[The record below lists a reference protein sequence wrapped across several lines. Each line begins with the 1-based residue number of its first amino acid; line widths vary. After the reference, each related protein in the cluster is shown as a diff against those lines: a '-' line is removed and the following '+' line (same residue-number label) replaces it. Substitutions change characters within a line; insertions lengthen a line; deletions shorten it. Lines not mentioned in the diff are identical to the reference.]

1 MAKRFVFMGAGAVGS
16 YVGGLIAGAGAD
28 VTLIDP
34 WPDHINAIRANGLSI
49 GGTQGEHHATPKALH
64 LHEVQTLLNSP
75 ADVAILCT
83 KSYDT
88 EWATTLIRDYLA
100 PNGYVV
106 SLQNGINE
114 ERIAAIVG
122 WGRTVGCVVGG
133 IGVML
138 MEPGRVV
145 RTQSPGG
152 PGATVFKVG
161 EPHGRETSR
170 VRELVDLFSV
180 VDSAKPTSNLWGERW
195 SKLVVN
201 SMGNPVSAISGLNGR
216 ETAADPITRRIIT
229 RLAGEGVAVGEAL
242 GYSIEPIRGLDAARW
257 KAGLGGE
264 GLEDLELAL
273 AQAAE
278 RWTGEEALTSTHQ
291 DVVKGRRTEVD
302 FMNGLIAD
310 KGQEVGVPTPANDA
324 IVTVMK
330 EIERGATAPAV
341 ENLARIG

>member
-1 MAKRFVFMGAGAVGS
+1 MGTRLVFMGAGAVGS
-16 YVGGLIAGAGAD
+16 YVGGLMAESGGD

-49 GGTQGEHHATPKALH
+49 GGTQGEHHARPKALH
-64 LHEVQTLLNSP
+64 LHEVQSLLHAQ
-75 ADVAILCT
+75 ADVVILST

-88 EWATTLIRDYLA
+88 EWATTLMRDCLA
-100 PNGYVV
+100 PDGYVV

-122 WGRTVGCVVGG
+122 WGRTVGCVVSG

-138 MEPGRVV
+138 MEAGRVV

-152 PGATVFKVG
+152 PGAVVFKVG
-161 EPHGRETSR
+161 EPHGRETAR
-170 VRELVDLFSV
+170 VHAMVDAFSQ
-180 VDSAKPTSNLWGERW
+180 VDSAKPTTNLWGERW

-201 SMGNPVSAISGLNGR
+201 SMGNPVSAVSGLNGR
-216 ETAADPITRRIIT
+216 ETATHPTARRIIA

-242 GYSIEPIRGLDAARW
+242 GYAIEPIRGLDAARW

-264 GLEDLELAL
+264 GLENLELAI
-273 AQAAE
+273 AKAAE
-278 RWTGEEALTSTHQ
+278 RWTGDEALTSTHQ

-302 FMNGLIAD
+302 YMNGLIAD
-310 KGQEVGVPTPANDA
+310 KGREVGVPTPAHDA

-330 EIERGATAPAV
+330 EIERGATAPAP
-341 ENLARIG
+341 ENLARLS